1 MSLLFR
7 PGSGST
13 CVQTLRWRGGWARIA
28 PWMQHAEIAHLTVA
42 ADAPPDASAIERC
55 LAAMRAGAY
64 EGVVTSA
71 LSPAHSLAFVDAGF
85 AVRERLHLL
94 VHDLHDLARVTS
106 GTRRARR
113 SDRNAI
119 VALDAQAFD
128 RFWHFDEDALTQ
140 AVHATPV
147 ARVRVTTG
155 RNTRISGYA
164 VTGRAGDQGYLQRI
178 AVHPEARHRGF
189 GRSLV
194 VDALRW
200 LSRRATKRALVNTQL
215 DNTAA
220 LNLYES
226 CGFRRLPAGLCVL
239 GRAL

>member
-1 MSLLFR
+1 MSLLSR
-7 PGSGST
+7 SRSGST

-28 PWMQHAEIAHLTVA
+28 PWMQHAEIAPLTVA
-42 ADAPPDASAIERC
+42 AGAPPDASAIERC

-64 EGVVTSA
+64 EAVVTSA
-71 LSPAHSLAFVDAGF
+71 LSPAHSLALVDAGF

-94 VHDLHDLARVTS
+94 AHELDDVPRVTL

-113 SDRNAI
+113 SDRDAI
-119 VALDAQAFD
+119 VALDAHAFD
-128 RFWHFDEDALTQ
+128 RFWRFDEDALTQ
-140 AVHATPV
+140 TVHATPV
-147 ARVRVTTG
+147 TRVRVTTG
-155 RNTRISGYA
+155 GKRISGYA
-164 VTGRAGDQGYLQRI
+164 VTGRAGDQGYLQRV

-189 GRSLV
+189 GQALV
-194 VDALRW
+194 IDALRW
-200 LSRRATKRALVNTQL
+200 LRRRAAKRALVNTQL

-220 LNLYES
+220 ISLYES

>member
-1 MSLLFR
+1 MSLLSR

-42 ADAPPDASAIERC
+42 AGAPPDASAIARC
-55 LAAMRAGAY
+55 LASMRAGSYQA
-64 EGVVTSA
+64 VVTSA
-71 LSPAHSLAFVDAGF
+71 LTPAHSSTFVDAGF
-85 AVRERLHLL
+85 DVRERLHLL
-94 VHDLHDLARVTS
+94 AHDLDDLPGVGR

-113 SDRNAI
+113 SDRDAI
-119 VALDAQAFD
+119 VALDAHAFHG
-128 RFWHFDEDALTQ
+128 FWRFDEHALAE

-147 ARVRVTTG
+147 TRVRVTTG
-155 RNTRISGYA
+155 HDTMISGYA
-164 VTGRAGDQGYLQRI
+164 VTGRAADQGYLQRI
-178 AVHPEARHRGF
+178 AVHPAARRRGF
-189 GRSLV
+189 GRTLV
-194 VDALRW
+194 VDGLRW
-200 LSRRATKRALVNTQL
+200 LGRRGTRRALVNTQL

-220 LNLYES
+220 LSLYES